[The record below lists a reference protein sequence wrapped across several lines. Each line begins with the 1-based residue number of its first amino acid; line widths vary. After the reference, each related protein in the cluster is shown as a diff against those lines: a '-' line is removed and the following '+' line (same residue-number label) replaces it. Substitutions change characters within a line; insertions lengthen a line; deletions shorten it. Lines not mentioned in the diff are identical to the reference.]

1 MRSFSVYALLFWRLA
16 LHWVA
21 RSWSPR
27 GRVAIDQWMH
37 PVTGREGSGAREAE
51 ISGEDHSELVL
62 LGKRPASQS
71 EYPCYDQRTCS
82 ILLPCRISTPCRYP
96 PVFAPRCR
104 WSLNLLCRGLYAR
117 RIGLYLLRQVI
128 ERIFALFSLL
138 FAYCCQ
144 FFENRYFS
152 IFGIIYCDMFFFFWR
167 YLEFFLSQSK
177 LMNRDFFKDFYS

>member
-128 ERIFALFSLL
+128 ERIFALFPLLVRVSLSTL
-138 FAYCCQ
+138 WK
-144 FFENRYFS
+144 S
-152 IFGIIYCDMFFFFWR
+152 IFFDFWYYLLRYVCFFFYR

-177 LMNRDFFKDFYS
+177 LMDRDFF